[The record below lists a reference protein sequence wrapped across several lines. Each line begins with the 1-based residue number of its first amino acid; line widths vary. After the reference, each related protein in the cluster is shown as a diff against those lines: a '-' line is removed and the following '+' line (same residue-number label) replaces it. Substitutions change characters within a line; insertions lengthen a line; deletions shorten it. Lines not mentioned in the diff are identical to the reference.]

1 MKKLT
6 ILYCI
11 TLLGFLLGIHKGK
24 VAVWVDHDPKPA
36 KVFPYSARLLP
47 AADRKRLEKGIH
59 FETKEELVR
68 TIEDYLS

>member
-6 ILYCI
+6 VLYCI
-11 TLLGFLLGIHKGK
+11 TLLGLLLGIYKGK
-24 VAVWVDHDPKPA
+24 VAVWKDNDPKPA

-59 FETKEELVR
+59 FNTKEELTR
-68 TIEDYLS
+68 AIEDYFS